1 MDDEDAYMLLSL
13 VGDLVIG
20 TSPRP
25 VMGVR
30 LIIPKAILVQ
40 RGA

>member
-1 MDDEDAYMLLSL
+1 MLLSL

-25 VMGVR
+25 IMGVR
-30 LIIPKAILVQ
+30 VVIPNAVLSQ
-40 RGA
+40 LRR